1 MNSPLFSPR
10 PPDSTSFDYP
20 QLLSRHFNFVYIAAS
35 LIFLLWNFSPV
46 LGFNLFERFAWIL
59 AAFTLNLAVVQG
71 AKHLFYAPRPN
82 PKFPREWKW
91 GRHAHSGFPSGH
103 TVPAFLL
110 AALVWKSAPALGWI
124 WILCAALIAFGRWK
138 AGGHYAWQIALSAP
152 IGFGIGFLATAILL
166 RF

>member
-1 MNSPLFSPR
+1 MSIFAPR
-10 PPDSTSFDYP
+10 PSDSTSFDYP
-20 QLLSRHFNFVYIAAS
+20 QLLSRHFNFVYI
-35 LIFLLWNFSPV
+35 LGTLGFLLWHFSPQ
-46 LGFNLFERFAWIL
+46 LGFNLVERIVWIL
-59 AAFTLNLAVVQG
+59 GAFLLNLALVQG
-71 AKHLFYAPRPN
+71 AKHIFYAPRPN

-110 AALVWKSAPALGWI
+110 AALVGKSAPQLALLW
-124 WILCAALIAFGRWK
+124 LFLAALIAFGRWK

-152 IGFGIGFLATAILL
+152 LGFAIGVFATSLML